1 VPSTVR
7 PEPVAP
13 ITAHADDDA
22 PASRW
27 VATVAP
33 WESGARIV
41 LGGGTARS
49 PLVST
54 TAQTSVAFDGSLYNR
69 VDLIRQLAAPKD
81 AGNADVV
88 RLAYERWGIDMAK
101 HLKGVFALCIA
112 DADNRRLVI
121 ARDPLGMY
129 PVFYAEA
136 SGRFVV
142 STSIHALRE
151 EPGISRAFNR
161 EVIAD
166 HISHRW
172 SDSHETFFAA
182 IRRLPPGHMLVSSGG
197 STSVSRYWDPVPDHG
212 PIEWVP
218 AERVQREFEERFA
231 DAVKHAVEGGQV
243 AIFLSGGLDS
253 ISVAAMAADVL
264 RRAGSSGPLALS
276 LGFPGQDTEEF
287 EQRAVAKSL
296 GLEHEFVPFYDA
308 APKRMLEDGALAHMR
323 EQPSPLLNPW
333 APAYANLAQRARQR
347 GVRVILTGSGGDEWL
362 GVSPYLAADLMRNLD
377 VRGLWRFFSSY
388 RRWYNIPTLYTL
400 RNVFWRHGLR
410 PIGSSLL
417 DRAAPNFWTASR
429 TRRTVRGLKPWLA
442 PDPSLRASI
451 VARIGRALV
460 PANPPRGFYFRDIR
474 QMMEHPLVAMSLEE
488 MFEMGRRLG
497 FRYAHPF
504 WDGDV
509 VDILYRTPPQALLTG
524 GRSKGVVR
532 TAMARRFPG
541 LGLDRQKKRLPTTF
555 FDSMVAS
562 EVPDLWRRNRDLP
575 TLAGLGIVDPH
586 RVREMADRAIERRD
600 RRDLLGVWYL
610 MNTEAWLATHA

>member
-1 VPSTVR
+1 VPSTMR
-7 PEPVAP
+7 PELV
-13 ITAHADDDA
+13 AHAAAHGDDA

-33 WESGARIV
+33 WESGARID
-41 LGGGTARS
+41 LRGGGAQS
-49 PLVST
+49 PLVSA
-54 TAQTSVAFDGSLYNR
+54 TAQTSVTFDGLLYNR
-69 VDLIRQLAAPKD
+69 VDLARQLAAPEE

-88 RLAYERWGIDMAK
+88 RLAYERWGVELAK
-101 HLKGVFALCIA
+101 HLKGVFAVCVA
-112 DADNRRLVI
+112 DANKRRLVI

-142 STSIHALRE
+142 STSVHALRE

-172 SDSHETFFAA
+172 NDSHETFFAA
-182 IRRLPPGHMLVSSGG
+182 IRRLPPGHVLVSSGG
-197 STSVSRYWDPVPDHG
+197 STSVSRYWDPVPDRG

-218 AERVQREFEERFA
+218 VERVQSEFEERFTA
-231 DAVKHAVEGGQV
+231 AVEHAVKGRQV

-253 ISVAAMAADVL
+253 IIVAATAADLL

-276 LGFPGQDTEEF
+276 LGFPGEDTEEF

-308 APKRMLEDGALAHMR
+308 APKRMLEEETLAHMR

-333 APAYANLAQRARQR
+333 APAYANLAQRARRR

-377 VRGLWRFFSSY
+377 VRALWRFYCSY

-417 DRAAPNFWTASR
+417 DKAAPNFWTADR
-429 TRRTVRGLKPWLA
+429 TRRAVRGLKPWLA
-442 PDPSLRASI
+442 PDPSLRANI
-451 VARIGRALV
+451 VARIERALV

-488 MFEMGRRLG
+488 MFEIGRRLG
-497 FRYAHPF
+497 FRYAHPH

-555 FDSMVAS
+555 FDSMVAR
-562 EVPDLWRRNRDLP
+562 EVPDLWRRKPELP
-575 TLAGLGIVDPH
+575 NLEGLGIVEPQG
-586 RVREMADRAIERRD
+586 VRRMADRAIERQD
-600 RRDLLGVWYL
+600 RRDLLGLWYL
-610 MNTEAWLATHA
+610 MNTEAWLVTHA